1 MTVSKMVGVVIV
13 IIGGFVRLGQGHVE
27 HFSSGFDRLEFLDP
41 IGPASI
47 GLIAFNGLWNYDG
60 WNQLNFVA
68 EEIKVK
74 RSILYTLYSIYSS
87 HRIR

>member
-1 MTVSKMVGVVIV
+1 LT
-13 IIGGFVRLGQGHVE
+13 
-27 HFSSGFDRLEFLDP
+27 GFDRLEFLEP

-74 RSILYTLYSIYSS
+74 FQ
-87 HRIR
+87 

>member
-1 MTVSKMVGVVIV
+1 MASLAQQWDCSKPD
-13 IIGGFVRLGQGHVE
+13 LYA
-27 HFSSGFDRLEFLDP
+27 GFDRLAFLEP

-74 RSILYTLYSIYSS
+74 TKKHPLNKLMLTYS
-87 HRIR
+87 RTR

>member
-1 MTVSKMVGVVIV
+1 MSILRSGA
-13 IIGGFVRLGQGHVE
+13 LGDQYS
-27 HFSSGFDRLEFLDP
+27 FNLTGFDRLKFLEP

-68 EEIKVK
+68 EEIKVNLK
-74 RSILYTLYSIYSS
+74 TD
-87 HRIR
+87 